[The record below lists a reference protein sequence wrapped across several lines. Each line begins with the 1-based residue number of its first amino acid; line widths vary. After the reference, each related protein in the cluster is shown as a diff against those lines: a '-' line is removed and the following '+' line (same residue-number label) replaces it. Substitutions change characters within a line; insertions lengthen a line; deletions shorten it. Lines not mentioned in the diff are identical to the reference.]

1 MYTHMTGHCNQNP
14 LQDTMESVIDSL
26 KAQVR
31 SLQHE
36 LCVVK
41 DDSDVRIQEVQK
53 KVEELEK
60 ENARLRMQPPQ

>member
-1 MYTHMTGHCNQNP
+1 
-14 LQDTMESVIDSL
+14 MESVIDSL